1 MADSDALATFLRSRR
16 DLLKPVDVG
25 LAEGE
30 GRRVAGLRREE
41 VAMLAGISAEYY
53 QRLEQGRERRPSDQV
68 LESLAVALQL
78 NDDATQYMRNLTR
91 SAPRRRRRASAEKA
105 AAGLQTLIDTLELTA
120 AYVQNRH
127 TTVLAANPMARVLM
141 PHFAPPF
148 NHLRSVF
155 MDPEVRAQVRNWDEV
170 TAVLVSWLR
179 FNIADESPAD
189 PELQSLPHGHGPNI
203 GLHSPRGQEYQ
214 RIAGRGCRHDP
225 SGDCAGGRRGDAGS
239 GVRGEGLSLHRTR
252 RLCDRRSAR
261 TRQHLL
267 ALGVSKELLPERL
280 IVVDEVPRSS
290 GGKVAKGELR
300 QDTRARM
307 ETEHEQT

>member
-25 LAEGE
+25 LAEGG

-53 QRLEQGRERRPSDQV
+53 QRLEQGRERQPSDQV

-91 SAPRRRRRASAEKA
+91 SAPRRRRVSAEKA
-105 AAGLQTLIDTLELTA
+105 AAGLQTLIDTWQLTA

-189 PELQSLPHGHGPNI
+189 PKLQSLIGELSIASQRFVTLWARQDVKQKTSGPALFDHPQV
-203 GLHSPRGQEYQ
+203 GPLELRYRAFVLPE
-214 RIAGRGCRHDP
+214 
-225 SGDCAGGRRGDAGS
+225 
-239 GVRGEGLSLHRTR
+239 
-252 RLCDRRSAR
+252 
-261 TRQHLL
+261 TRQ
-267 ALGVSKELLPERL
+267 ALVTYYAEPGTPSEERL
-280 IVVDEVPRSS
+280 RLLSS
-290 GGKVAKGELR
+290 LAEPP
-300 QDTRARM
+300 A
-307 ETEHEQT
+307 